1 MSGGENPG
9 RVRVIS
15 GRVSG
20 GHHHHERELAVDHPR
35 RLAVAVGLNMALT
48 AVQVAGGISAGSL
61 ALIADA
67 LHNFSDAG
75 ALIIALLAFR
85 VARRPSDSRRT
96 FGYRRAEVIGALINY
111 TGLVIIGC
119 YLLLEAA
126 LRALNP
132 QPVAGWIVV
141 WVATVALLV
150 DVATVALTRSGARHS
165 MNMRAAYLHNLADA
179 LTSLLVIGSGI
190 AIILFGFYF
199 ADTVATLC
207 VAAWVL
213 RHALSEMGEAIRLL
227 MNSVPG
233 HLDVEEVLNDLRKIE
248 GVADIHH
255 AHLWQIHEH
264 AATLDAHIV
273 VVRPDVAL
281 LERVRVA
288 IKQRLAERFGV
299 DHSTLEFEFAGELDG
314 CVMEQ
319 GVAS

>member
-1 MSGGENPG
+1 M
-9 RVRVIS
+9 
-15 GRVSG
+15 
-20 GHHHHERELAVDHPR
+20 AVDHPR
-35 RLAVAVGLNMALT
+35 RLAVAVGLNLALT

-126 LRALNP
+126 LRALDP

-141 WVATVALLV
+141 WVAAVALLV

-199 ADTVATLC
+199 ADIVATLL

-233 HLDVEEVLNDLRKIE
+233 H
-248 GVADIHH
+248 
-255 AHLWQIHEH
+255 
-264 AATLDAHIV
+264 
-273 VVRPDVAL
+273 
-281 LERVRVA
+281 
-288 IKQRLAERFGV
+288 
-299 DHSTLEFEFAGELDG
+299 
-314 CVMEQ
+314 
-319 GVAS
+319 